1 MRETSARVDV
11 STSGT
16 PRQHISR
23 HRHRVDASRSRA
35 SRHARGRARATVI
48 ALSSSSSDARDDEDA
63 TTTSAATT
71 LRSATDLRDALRRT
85 SNARTESSH
94 RANAALRAVSRSISC
109 PRTVGARVRANGG
122 DAGVKNV
129 FPLPLSMAHDDAF
142 ARRVAELKTTAN
154 ETEDVFEALHRRRKE
169 GSKPNARA
177 DGLKIGLVVEGGGMR
192 GVISAGACGALLE
205 SGYAECFDAAYG
217 SSAGA
222 MNLTYYLANQPE
234 GIRAYEED
242 LCDGAFLDLSRHVSR
257 RMTVIREAHI
267 DLVRPLVRL
276 GQRSREVFPW
286 TQRARTIETATMED
300 VGTLAETMVETED
313 EDDAKYGVEPAMNV
327 HYLVD
332 RVMGGD
338 TGRPLR
344 WDDVI
349 SSPVPLK
356 VVATSLDTLTTV
368 ILDDFKDVNDLKKC
382 LLASA
387 RVPALAGSAPV
398 THRGHRLVDAA
409 VLEPVPVHAAVMD
422 DCTHVLVL
430 LTAPHKVDTEAA
442 ATNGEVGEN
451 RRFLGRIRD
460 RLSRIRRAR
469 ARDVAVAASAPDA
482 EKRSSNGNPHRSTD
496 DGDGSPKP
504 AQSALYRAIRNL
516 LFAPAYMG
524 AVWDL
529 HDAVTAALDSRHG
542 WRERDVFAAP
552 TADSAFHPIKIA
564 TVAPDGPASKAMS
577 SLCVDAALVA
587 AAREEGARACL
598 AALGLARDDADDEN
612 KDDEGNDDARRRR
625 PPPTHDSAL
634 ASSP

>member
-1 MRETSARVDV
+1 
-11 STSGT
+11 
-16 PRQHISR
+16 
-23 HRHRVDASRSRA
+23 
-35 SRHARGRARATVI
+35 
-48 ALSSSSSDARDDEDA
+48 
-63 TTTSAATT
+63 
-71 LRSATDLRDALRRT
+71 
-85 SNARTESSH
+85 
-94 RANAALRAVSRSISC
+94 
-109 PRTVGARVRANGG
+109 
-122 DAGVKNV
+122 VKNV

-154 ETEDVFEALHRRRKE
+154 EAEDVFEALHRRRKE
-169 GSKPNARA
+169 GSKPNART

-276 GQRSREVFPW
+276 GRRSREVFPW
-286 TQRARTIETATMED
+286 TQRAQTIETATMED

-313 EDDAKYGVEPAMNV
+313 EDDAKYGVDPAMNV

-422 DCTHVLVL
+422 DCTHILVL

-460 RLSRIRRAR
+460 RLSRIRRER
-469 ARDVAVAASAPDA
+469 ARDVAVAASAPDV
-482 EKRSSNGNPHRSTD
+482 EKRSSGNSHTSVD

-542 WRERDVFAAP
+542 WRERDVFCAP
-552 TADSAFHPIKIA
+552 TADFAFHPIKIA

-577 SLCVDAALVA
+577 SLCVDAELVA

-598 AALGLARDDADDEN
+598 AALGLARDDEEN
-612 KDDEGNDDARRRR
+612 NNDDEGNDARRRR
-625 PPPTHDSAL
+625 PPPTQDSAL

>member
-1 MRETSARVDV
+1 M
-11 STSGT
+11 
-16 PRQHISR
+16 
-23 HRHRVDASRSRA
+23 
-35 SRHARGRARATVI
+35 
-48 ALSSSSSDARDDEDA
+48 
-63 TTTSAATT
+63 
-71 LRSATDLRDALRRT
+71 
-85 SNARTESSH
+85 
-94 RANAALRAVSRSISC
+94 
-109 PRTVGARVRANGG
+109 
-122 DAGVKNV
+122 

-430 LTAPHKVDTEAA
+430 LTAPHKVDTRAN
-442 ATNGEVGEN
+442 ATTGEKREN
-451 RRFLGRIRD
+451 KRFLGRIRD
-460 RLSRIRRAR
+460 GLARRAKSR
-469 ARDVAVAASAPDA
+469 AVATAAASDENASALNKSIDEPA
-482 EKRSSNGNPHRSTD
+482 LR
-496 DGDGSPKP
+496 PKP

-516 LFAPAYMG
+516 LFAPSYMG
-524 AVWDL
+524 DIWRL
-529 HDAVTAALDSRHG
+529 HDAFASEVEYRTG
-542 WRERDVFAAP
+542 WRARDVFVPTTAP
-552 TADSAFHPIKIA
+552 GVFHPIKIA
-564 TVAPDGPASKAMS
+564 TIAPDGPASRAMS
-577 SLCVDAALVA
+577 ALCVDPELIA
-587 AAREEGARACL
+587 AARTEGA
-598 AALGLARDDADDEN
+598 AATIR
-612 KDDEGNDDARRRR
+612 
-625 PPPTHDSAL
+625 AL
-634 ASSP
+634 AGGVTAIDGITALERAR

>member
-1 MRETSARVDV
+1 MPSTVSALRE
-11 STSGT
+11 
-16 PRQHISR
+16 
-23 HRHRVDASRSRA
+23 
-35 SRHARGRARATVI
+35 
-48 ALSSSSSDARDDEDA
+48 
-63 TTTSAATT
+63 
-71 LRSATDLRDALRRT
+71 ATDLRDALRRT
-85 SNARTESSH
+85 SNSRTASSH
-94 RANAALRAVSRSISC
+94 RANAALKAVSRSISC
-109 PRTVGARVRANGG
+109 PRTAGERVRANGG

-142 ARRVAELKTTAN
+142 ASRVAELKMTAN
-154 ETEDVFEALHRRRKE
+154 ETEDVFEALHRRRRE
-169 GSKPNARA
+169 GSKPNARS

-192 GVISAGACGALLE
+192 GVISAGACGELLE
-205 SGYAECFDAAYG
+205 NGYSDCFDAAYG

-222 MNLTYYLANQPE
+222 MNLTYYLANQLE

-276 GQRSREVFPW
+276 GRRSRGVFPW
-286 TQRARTIETATMED
+286 IQRARTIETATMED
-300 VGTLAETMVETED
+300 VGTLAETMAEAED
-313 EDDAKYGVEPAMNV
+313 EEDAKYAVDPAMNV
-327 HYLVD
+327 HYLVE
-332 RVMGGD
+332 RVMGGE

-368 ILDDFKDVNDLKKC
+368 ILDDFKDVDDLKKC

-430 LTAPHKVDTEAA
+430 LTAPHKVDTETA
-442 ATNGEVGEN
+442 ATNGEEN

-460 RLSRIRRAR
+460 RLSRIRRER
-469 ARDVAVAASAPDA
+469 SRDVAAAASTPDA
-482 EKRSSNGNPHRSTD
+482 EKRSSENPNRSLD
-496 DGDGSPKP
+496 EGDGAPKP

-542 WRERDVFAAP
+542 WRERDVFASP

-564 TVAPDGPASKAMS
+564 TVAPDGAASKAMS

-587 AAREEGARACL
+587 RARKEGARACR
-598 AALGLARDDADDEN
+598 AALGLVHDDDD
-612 KDDEGNDDARRRR
+612 DDTDDHNTGPSNRE
-625 PPPTHDSAL
+625 DSTL
-634 ASSP
+634 APSA